1 MTTDRSQILEA
12 TFTQA
17 PAEIAGLKLRS
28 FSLGSL
34 SICRRVKLTM
44 LTGEAAPE
52 TLTEDE
58 KQQQIVAFLYIQSQP
73 IPEVLKAI
81 QSPRFFDETILPFS
95 LTLPMEAFPQ
105 AIAEIQRVI
114 DAASA
119 AFVEVQPKPD
129 EKLEDAHPNS

>member
-1 MTTDRSQILEA
+1 MNERSQTLDA

-17 PAEIAGLKLRS
+17 PTEIAGLKLRP

-34 SICRRVKLTM
+34 SICRKVGLSV

-52 TLTEDE
+52 TLTLDE
-58 KQQQIVAFLYIQSQP
+58 QQQQIVAFLYIQSQP

-81 QSPRFFDETILPFS
+81 QSPHFLDEAVLEFS

-105 AIAEIQRVI
+105 AIAEVQRII

-129 EKLEDAHPNS
+129 EKPEDAPPNS